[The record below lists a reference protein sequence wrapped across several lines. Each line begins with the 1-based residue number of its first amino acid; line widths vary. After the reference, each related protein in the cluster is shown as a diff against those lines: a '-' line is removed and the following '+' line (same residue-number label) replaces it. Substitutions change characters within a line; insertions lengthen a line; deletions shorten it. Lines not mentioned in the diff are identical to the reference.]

1 MDYLAQFAGKDVS
14 EWPYRQDDGWDC
26 TQQKLYQ
33 DLYRAAVYLDTNR
46 RGYLKVYDTHRI
58 IDWKDRF
65 NLLYAVPSSVDNAFA
80 FACRQLD
87 FAIAATNK
95 AKKQKDNI
103 CKRKVMPRSIAK
115 DGSLAL
121 VSPYDWCSGFFP
133 GSLWHV
139 YAYTNNDYWR
149 QQAISFTWPLEE
161 VKRYKGTHD
170 LGFMVN
176 NSFGKAYQW
185 TGERSY
191 KDVVIQA
198 AKTLVSRYD
207 DRVKCIRSWDF
218 NRDRWKYPVIIDNM
232 MNLELLFWAARN
244 GGDKRLYDIAVRHAE
259 TTMRHQFRPD
269 YTNYHVAVYDTI
281 DGHFIKGVTHQG
293 LSDDSMW
300 ARGQAWAIYGYTM
313 VYRETGD
320 SRFLDFA
327 RKVSDVYL
335 KRLPTDMIPYWDFAA
350 RDFLPAEPR
359 DASAASITA
368 SALLELST
376 YVANADSAAFYREQA
391 VAMLE
396 QLSSPSYQA
405 GGQSSAFLLHSV
417 GHMNKK
423 WEVDASISY
432 ADYYYLEALTRLKRL
447 ESGRSVLARL

>member
-1 MDYLAQFAGKDVS
+1 MKASVSFLAGLFLAVSCMSCHSSRENAGGFSAEKEIDYCRSQAALTLSSLPSADKIPNSVDKDS
-14 EWPYRQDDGWDC
+14 STWNYTGIGSWTCGFWPGILWY
-26 TQQKLYQ
+26 LYE
-33 DLYRAAVYLDTNR
+33 
-46 RGYLKVYDTHRI
+46 DTH
-58 IDWKDRF
+58 DSQWKKSAEEVS
-65 NLLYAVPSSVDNAFA
+65 NLILPCAYKKARSHDSGFIMMTSLGNGYRLTGNPAYKKALLS
-80 FACRQLD
+80 
-87 FAIAATNK
+87 AA
-95 AKKQKDNI
+95 D
-103 CKRKVMPRSIAK
+103 
-115 DGSLAL
+115 SLAAL
-121 VSPYDWCSGFFP
+121 YNPKVGTLLS
-133 GSLWHV
+133 
-139 YAYTNNDYWR
+139 
-149 QQAISFTWPLEE
+149 WPNM
-161 VKRYKGTHD
+161 VKKENWPHNT
-170 LGFMVN
+170 
-176 NSFGKAYQW
+176 
-185 TGERSY
+185 
-191 KDVVIQA
+191 
-198 AKTLVSRYD
+198 
-207 DRVKCIRSWDF
+207 
-218 NRDRWKYPVIIDNM
+218 IIDNM

>member
-1 MDYLAQFAGKDVS
+1 MDKDSSAWNYTGIGSWTCGFWPGILWYLY
-14 EWPYRQDDGWDC
+14 E
-26 TQQKLYQ
+26 
-33 DLYRAAVYLDTNR
+33 
-46 RGYLKVYDTHRI
+46 DTHDSR
-58 IDWKDRF
+58 WKKSAEEVS
-65 NLLYAVPSSVDNAFA
+65 NLILPCAYKKARSHDSGFIMMTSLGNGYRLTGNPAYKKALLS
-80 FACRQLD
+80 
-87 FAIAATNK
+87 AA
-95 AKKQKDNI
+95 D
-103 CKRKVMPRSIAK
+103 
-115 DGSLAL
+115 SLAAL
-121 VSPYDWCSGFFP
+121 YNPKVGTLLS
-133 GSLWHV
+133 
-139 YAYTNNDYWR
+139 
-149 QQAISFTWPLEE
+149 WPNM
-161 VKRYKGTHD
+161 VKKENWPHNT
-170 LGFMVN
+170 
-176 NSFGKAYQW
+176 
-185 TGERSY
+185 
-191 KDVVIQA
+191 
-198 AKTLVSRYD
+198 
-207 DRVKCIRSWDF
+207 
-218 NRDRWKYPVIIDNM
+218 IIDNM

-335 KRLPTDMIPYWDFAA
+335 KRLPADMIPYWDFAA
-350 RDFLPAEPR
+350 RDYLPAEPR

-447 ESGRSVLARL
+447 ESGRSALARL